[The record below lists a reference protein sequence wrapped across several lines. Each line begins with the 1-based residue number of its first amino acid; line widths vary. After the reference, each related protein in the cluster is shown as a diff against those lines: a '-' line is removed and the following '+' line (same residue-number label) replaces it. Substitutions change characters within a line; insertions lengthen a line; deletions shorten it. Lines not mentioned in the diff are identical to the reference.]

1 MAQKDKQLMAK
12 HEIELYIKGTYLSM
26 IECDDG
32 SLYEEDCPEFT
43 STKLPGTENF
53 DTEALTTFVQN
64 NIKAIWDGELD
75 NPEHFTS
82 YKIKKIDG
90 PSGAF
95 YEDGMNLRSIAV
107 IIEIET
113 EEDVDELDFDD
124 FFHAIVF
131 ELVSENMTF
140 TFTRFDNYSTE
151 IIE

>member
-1 MAQKDKQLMAK
+1 MARYTKKIVQNFQAQSYLAQK
-12 HEIELYIKGTYLSM
+12 
-26 IECDDG
+26 
-32 SLYEEDCPEFT
+32 
-43 STKLPGTENF
+43 NF

-75 NPEHFTS
+75 NPEHFSS
-82 YKIKKIDG
+82 YEIKKIDG

-107 IIEIET
+107 IVEIET
-113 EEDVDELDFDD
+113 EENVDELDFDD

-140 TFTRFDNYSTE
+140 TFTRFDNYSSE
-151 IIE
+151 ILE